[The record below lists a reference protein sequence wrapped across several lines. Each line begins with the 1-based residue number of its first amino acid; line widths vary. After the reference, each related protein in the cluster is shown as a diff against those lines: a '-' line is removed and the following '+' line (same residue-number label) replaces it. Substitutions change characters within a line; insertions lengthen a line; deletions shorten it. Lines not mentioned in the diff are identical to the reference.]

1 MELACGPAAPAP
13 LRGTTFLT
21 TSWRQIGCRGGQSKC
36 CLPLPTRAMVL
47 AMTPAPH
54 LPASAPPRG
63 RRGGDRL
70 VASADAP
77 AVIAADA
84 PDGSAGG
91 GATRPLDK
99 LRILVVDDEVD
110 ARELFAMVLRSTGA
124 LVTVAGSV
132 DEALAAFVDQRPDI
146 LVSDIGMPGQ
156 DGYSLIR
163 RVRMLSAEAGGTVP
177 AVALTAFTGPEH
189 RARALDAGFT
199 MHVPKPV
206 DPDRLIA
213 VATQLS
219 ALLRAR

>member
-1 MELACGPAAPAP
+1 MASHDAPAP
-13 LRGTTFLT
+13 SG
-21 TSWRQIGCRGGQSKC
+21 
-36 CLPLPTRAMVL
+36 V
-47 AMTPAPH
+47 
-54 LPASAPPRG
+54 
-63 RRGGDRL
+63 
-70 VASADAP
+70 
-77 AVIAADA
+77 DA
-84 PDGSAGG
+84 PDGAPGG

-110 ARELFAMVLRSTGA
+110 ARDLFAMVLRSTGA
-124 LVTVAGSV
+124 LVTTAGSV
-132 DEALAAFVDQRPDI
+132 DEALAAFVEQRPDI

-177 AVALTAFTGPEH
+177 AVALTAFTGPEN

-206 DPDRLIA
+206 DPDRLIE